1 MSERSPMTVK
11 GHQELKV
18 RLDKMKK
25 EDRPAASKAIEI
37 ARAHGDLSE
46 NAEYHAAKE
55 HQGMLEAKIKIL
67 EAKLSIAQV
76 VDISKLSGER
86 VVFGATVEIEDVD
99 TGEPKKIVIV
109 GEEESNIEKGH
120 IAFSSP
126 LAKSLL
132 GKNLDDL
139 VKVRLPGGDKE
150 YEITSVNFE
159 EI

>member
-11 GHQELKV
+11 GHSELKD
-18 RLDKMKK
+18 RLEHMKK
-25 EDRPAASKAIEI
+25 VERPAASKSIEV

-86 VVFGATVEIEDVD
+86 VVFGATVEIEDID
-99 TGEPKKIVIV
+99 SGEEKKIVIV
-109 GEEESNIEKGH
+109 GEEEANVEKGH
-120 IAFSSP
+120 LAFSSP

-132 GKNLDDL
+132 GKNLDDI
-139 VKVRLPGGDKE
+139 VKVRLPSGEKE
-150 YEITSVNFE
+150 YEIRAVSFN

>member
-11 GHQELKV
+11 GHEQLKE
-18 RLDKMKK
+18 RLEHMKK
-25 EDRPAASKAIEI
+25 VERPAASKAIEI

-55 HQGMLEAKIKIL
+55 HQGMLEAKIKVL

-76 VDISKLSGER
+76 VDVSKLSGDR

-99 TGEPKKIVIV
+99 SGDEKKIVIV
-109 GEEESNIEKGH
+109 GEEEVDVEKGY

-139 VKVRLPGGDKE
+139 VKVRLPSGEKE
-150 YEITSVNFE
+150 YEIRSVSFE

>member
-11 GHQELKV
+11 GHEQLKE
-18 RLDKMKK
+18 RLEHMKK
-25 EDRPAASKAIEI
+25 VERPAASKAIEI

-55 HQGMLEAKIKIL
+55 HQGMPEAKIKVL

-76 VDISKLSGER
+76 VDVSKLSGDR

-99 TGEPKKIVIV
+99 SGDEKKIVIV
-109 GEEESNIEKGH
+109 GEEEVDVEKGY

-139 VKVRLPGGDKE
+139 VKVRLPSGEKE
-150 YEITSVNFE
+150 YEIRSVSFE